1 MAIGLSSSWKIH
13 SALARGVGAICA
25 ALVCCL
31 AVAAPPTQETM
42 RLRIAWGGG
51 TPTKWVGKIS
61 LSEGT
66 LSQIQLTG
74 TETDAPGSMWIDSGT
89 VQIASPR
96 QRRVDGFDITT
107 NAPLTAFLRIEL
119 ASDSV
124 TPARVV
130 EIPLEKLWRGYER
143 LPIDDR
149 GNAALVHRANADYV
163 RIISNQAQLLFQP
176 EEQFDFDVALAHP
189 EIEPGSSVDLNVE
202 LLPARGTNVLWSNPQ
217 RVPVPVDQP
226 PRVPLSVPLPR
237 EEGVYT
243 LRVTVTKPA
252 GFHERWVPGAAPKP
266 ISERRFQV
274 VVFDPKKTT
283 DAVADS
289 WRTLLEIDPTQPTW
303 WKRLPD
309 WVWLPAAKFM
319 PKGPLGSAPAKIV
332 DHSQGRFVEL
342 SARAAN
348 QPAEWQ
354 AYPLPIGRP
363 GSPHLIEVEYP
374 TEEPQELGISLVE
387 PNSAGRV
394 VPPGQDSGAVL
405 DKWASRSDQ
414 GIRRVQYVCWPRTS
428 SPTLVI
434 RNPST
439 KHVARFGKLRV
450 LAAGN
455 HLPSVAMPKDIEGP
469 QRLIAAYISRPY
481 FVESLGAS
489 DVAAPSGQTVHDL
502 QSYYEAA
509 TRLADY
515 LRYSGY
521 NAVVVN
527 VAAEG
532 SAIYPSQVLQR
543 TPRYDRSWLESG
555 AIDLPPADPLELLL
569 RVCDRAGI
577 AVVPA
582 LRFDA
587 PLPDLEA
594 ARRTDPLLDAAI
606 VCRDVRGRSW
616 HEWFAASNP
625 AAVRYNLLHPRVQ
638 QSFHEV
644 SQELIDRYGSH
655 ASFAGLG
662 IQLAGGT
669 SATLPSPRWTIDEE
683 TLQSFRQESGA
694 SWPVAYDQA
703 DPLARLRGLSE
714 QDAPFRVWRA
724 KRVTRFYDDLAAR
737 VKSSDASRR
746 VVLLTEELFDDAE
759 FKSRIRPRLNGQ
771 IAWNEL
777 LREAGIELERNPPD
791 ARASILRPSYMP
803 DVRQLP
809 DTAPDLLVNSSEELN
824 AFLQRGAF
832 DGAILYQRPAADRL
846 SSFEAIGPFG
856 SERTNLTIV
865 TPPLPSPAALRNR
878 FVASLT
884 GGNSD
889 MFLVG
894 GMLLPRGGED
904 QQRPLLHLLKTLP
917 KDSSKNSSALQTSD
931 GIRARTLVE
940 GNGTV
945 CLLSNDSPWPVE
957 ASATLNFPQSGTMA
971 PFPVDSA
978 NPIGELYTAGQHVWT
993 LTVQPFEAVAVRCD
1007 VPEVTIVG
1015 LRSRVDSVTK
1025 AKLDAQLQD
1034 LRSRNLSDRRI
1045 YSVLGNPSFE
1055 PGAQAN
1061 RIEGWSIR
1069 TTGTTG
1075 SCTLDEIAPQAG
1087 KASLRMQA
1095 GDGMANITC
1104 VPFANPGTG
1113 QLALTAHVRARG
1125 IEPSTNLRIY
1135 FESDQYGYRQFT
1147 TIDGEQLAAATEE
1160 QNWRV
1165 IVFGVDDLPLDTRGR
1180 IQIRL
1185 ELVGP
1190 GELWLDTLSLYDLLF
1205 PHDNFY
1211 AESSQQKLALLRK
1224 IHAAESAHSDGR
1236 FFECWQQLN
1245 DYWLQYVQYHLPIV
1259 QPTAESTANQTAVA
1273 PATPAKP
1280 PEPPSISERVKQYVP
1295 GFLR

>member
-13 SALARGVGAICA
+13 SALARGVVAICA
-25 ALVCCL
+25 VLTCCL
-31 AVAAPPTQETM
+31 AIAAPPAEETM

-66 LSQIQLTG
+66 LSQLQLTG
-74 TETDAPGSMWIDSGT
+74 TETDAPGSIWINAGA

-96 QRRVDGFDITT
+96 LRRVDGFDITT
-107 NAPLTAFLRIEL
+107 NAPLTALLRIDL
-119 ASDSV
+119 AGDSV
-124 TPARVV
+124 TPAKVV

-149 GNAALVHRANADYV
+149 GNAVLVHRATADYV
-163 RIISNQAQLLFQP
+163 RIISSREQLLFQP

-226 PRVPLSVPLPR
+226 PRIPLSVPLPG
-237 EEGVYT
+237 EEGAYT

-266 ISERRFQV
+266 ISERCFQV
-274 VVFDPKKTT
+274 VVFDPKKATA
-283 DAVADS
+283 AVADS
-289 WRTLLEIDPTQPTW
+289 WRTLLEIDPTQPAW

-319 PKGPLGSAPAKIV
+319 PKGPLGSTPAKIV
-332 DHSQGRFVEL
+332 DHSQGKFVEL
-342 SARAAN
+342 SPHAAN

-374 TEEPQELGISLVE
+374 TDEPQELGISLVE
-387 PNSAGRV
+387 PNAAGRV
-394 VPPGQDSGAVL
+394 VPPGQDSGALL
-405 DKWASRSDQ
+405 DKWATRSDQ

-439 KHVARFGKLRV
+439 KRAARFGKIRV

-455 HLPSVAMPKDIEGP
+455 QLPPVAMPKVNEAP
-469 QRLIAAYISRPY
+469 QRLVAAYIARPY

-489 DVAAPSGQTVHDL
+489 DVAATSGQTVHDW

-515 LRYSGY
+515 LRYAGY
-521 NAVVVN
+521 NAVVLN

-532 SAIYPSQVLQR
+532 SAIYPSRVLQR

-555 AIDLPPADPLELLL
+555 VVDLPPADPLELLL
-569 RVCDRAGI
+569 RVCDRAGV
-577 AVVPA
+577 AVLPA
-582 LRFDA
+582 VRFDA
-587 PLPDLEA
+587 PLPQLEA
-594 ARRTDPLLDAAI
+594 ARRSDPLIDAAI
-606 VCRDVRGRSW
+606 VCRDARGRSW

-638 QSFHEV
+638 ESFHEV

-669 SATLPSPRWTIDEE
+669 SSTLPGPRWTIDAE
-683 TLQSFRQESGA
+683 TLQAYLLDTGA
-694 SWPVAYDQA
+694 LWTTEYDSA

-737 VKSSDASRR
+737 VKSSDATRR

-759 FKSRIRPRLNGQ
+759 FKARIRPRLNGQ
-771 IAWNEL
+771 ITWNEL
-777 LREAGIELERNPPD
+777 LREAGIDLGRHSPAER
-791 ARASILRPSYMP
+791 ALILRPSYMS

-809 DTAPDLLVNSSEELN
+809 DTAHDLLVNSSEELD
-824 AFLQRGAF
+824 ALSQSGAF
-832 DGAILYQRPAADRL
+832 DGTMLYQRPSAERL

-856 SERTNLTIV
+856 PDRTNLTII
-865 TPPLPSPAALRNR
+865 TQPLPDPSALRNR
-878 FVASLT
+878 FATSLT
-884 GGNSD
+884 GGHSD
-889 MFLVG
+889 MILVG

-904 QQRPLLHLLKTLP
+904 QRRPLLQLLRALP
-917 KDSSKNSSALQTSD
+917 NESSENPPVLQTSD

-940 GNGTV
+940 GKGTV
-945 CLLSNDSPWPVE
+945 CLLTNNSPWPVE
-957 ASATLNFPQSGTMA
+957 VSATLNFPQSGRMA
-971 PFPVDSA
+971 PFPGEST
-978 NPIGELYTAGQHVWT
+978 NSSGELYTAGQHVWT
-993 LTVQPFEAVAVRCD
+993 LTVQPFEAVAMRCD
-1007 VPEVTIVG
+1007 VDNVTIVG
-1015 LRSRVDSVTK
+1015 LRSRFDSVSK
-1025 AKLDAQLQD
+1025 AQLDAHLQD
-1034 LRSRNLSDRRI
+1034 LRSRNLSDQRT
-1045 YSVLGNPSFE
+1045 YPVLGNPSFE
-1055 PGAQAN
+1055 TGAQAN
-1061 RIEGWSIR
+1061 RIEGWSVR
-1069 TTGTTG
+1069 TTGSNG
-1075 SCTLDEIAPQAG
+1075 SCTLDETAPQGG
-1087 KASLRMQA
+1087 KTSLRMQA
-1095 GDGMANITC
+1095 GDGMANVTC
-1104 VPFANPGTG
+1104 LPFANPGTG

-1165 IVFGVDDLPLDTRGR
+1165 IVFGVDNLPLDTRGR
-1180 IQIRL
+1180 IQIRF

-1190 GELWLDTLSLYDLLF
+1190 GELWIDTLNLYDLLF
-1205 PHDNFY
+1205 PHDFY

-1224 IHAAESAHSDGR
+1224 IHSAESAHSEGR
-1236 FFECWQQLN
+1236 FFECWRQLD

-1259 QPTAESTANQTAVA
+1259 KPTAERAASETAVA
-1273 PATPAKP
+1273 PPVPAKP
-1280 PEPPSISERVKQYVP
+1280 PESPSLSERVKQYVP